1 MMTRREA
8 LQALSEFRTDEVV
21 LGAMTAW
28 QEWATISKHDLDM
41 STAGAM
47 GQGPD
52 IGLGI
57 ALARPDR
64 KVIVLNGDGS
74 MLMNLGSL
82 VTIAHAAPANLIL
95 MVVQNSCYEIT
106 GGQPLPGLG
115 KFSFVDLARAS
126 GINQVYEFEELE
138 DLRAGI
144 PSVLHAEGP
153 AFVTLKVKPNP
164 IPPAPR
170 INMVE
175 AINRVRAN
183 LSAPMARPVSR

>member
-8 LQALSEFRTDEVV
+8 LRALAEARTDEVV

-28 QEWATISKHDLDM
+28 QEWATLSKHDLDM
-41 STAGAM
+41 SAAGAM

-57 ALARPDR
+57 ALAQPGR

-82 VTIAHAAPANLIL
+82 VTIANAAPTNLVL
-95 MVVQNSCYEIT
+95 MVVQNNCYEIT

-115 KFSFVDLARAS
+115 KFNFSDLARSAGIAS
-126 GINQVYEFEELE
+126 VYEFEEL
-138 DLRAGI
+138 DAFKDGI
-144 PSVLHAEGP
+144 SAILNATGP
-153 AFVTLKVKPNP
+153 VFVTLKVKTNP
-164 IPPAPR
+164 IPAAPR
-170 INMVE
+170 TNMME
-175 AINRVRAN
+175 AIKRVRAT
-183 LSAPMARPVSR
+183 LATPEARPVAG